1 VYKLRG
7 FFLLLF
13 IFSAFLSSIMEGG
26 AGFAATK
33 LSAPAAA
40 NAATISVDSTAG
52 FLTAD
57 YIIIGDEQI
66 LYTGITPL
74 TFTGCTRGHNGT
86 TAVAHNTDESVYTSD
101 ASAINTAMGFNINA
115 TRDAYGA
122 AAIVAVPINFFRYT
136 IPHIV
141 SMNFSFMTG
150 ELAILSW
157 FFFGS
162 GIAFIITLAIS
173 IVGGLRT

>member
-1 VYKLRG
+1 VYKLTG

-26 AGFAATK
+26 SGFAATK
-33 LSAPAAA
+33 LSAPVAD
-40 NAATISVDSTAG
+40 NAIVIPVDSTDG
-52 FLTAD
+52 FLSAD
-57 YIIIGDEQI
+57 YIIIGDEQV

-74 TFTGCTRGHNGT
+74 SFTGCTRGYGGT
-86 TAVAHNTDESVYTSD
+86 TAVAHATDENVYTSD

-115 TRDAYGA
+115 TRDEYGA
-122 AAIVAVPINFFRYT
+122 AALVAVPINFFRYT

-141 SMNFSFMTG
+141 AMNFSFLTG

-162 GIAFIITLAIS
+162 GVAFIITLAIA
-173 IVGGLRT
+173 IIGGLRT